1 MTCLKAVSGFICAG
15 LGLFLLTIPNSFQG
29 FFMIVSL
36 YAGRQQ
42 GIPMTELAPLSSLPG
57 LPQTPPMPATAVQL
71 TRRAKAAIVV
81 RLLLNEGA
89 DIPLEELPDDL
100 QAQLTQQM
108 GAMRFVD
115 RGTVT
120 AVIEEFAQE
129 LDDIGLSFPKGI
141 AGALEALDGRI
152 SSQTAARLRK
162 EAGVRKRGD
171 PWPRISEMG
180 AAKLLPVLE
189 AESIEVAAVLLSKLS
204 IPRAAELLGL
214 LPGPKARKIT
224 YAVSQTGN
232 VTPEAVE
239 RIGISLAAQLDAEPL
254 RAFSSDPVER
264 VGAILNSTTS
274 VIRDDVLEGLDE
286 TDEGFA
292 NLVRKAIFTFANIP
306 QRIAPR
312 DISRVVREI
321 DQKQLVIA
329 LAGAEQGNLQDSAE
343 FILTNMSG
351 RMADQLR
358 EEMAELGDLKP
369 VDVEAAMSQIVAR
382 IRDMEAKGDLLLVE
396 DEG

>member
-1 MTCLKAVSGFICAG
+1 
-15 LGLFLLTIPNSFQG
+15 
-29 FFMIVSL
+29 
-36 YAGRQQ
+36 
-42 GIPMTELAPLSSLPG
+42 MTELAPLSSLPG

-180 AAKLLPVLE
+180 AAQLLPVLE